1 MAPPC
6 HLSALIAPLVGLLLY
21 PSATTS
27 FLLASPVKTR
37 QENSVLFAEGSTSQE
52 LSEAQRLLQKARQ
65 LKAEAEAE
73 AQALH
78 ETLLDQKQVKEKQ
91 LDKCIDALFP
101 PSSPND
107 IPALVARLKELK
119 YSTDKLL
126 EIIVRLH
133 EREMKAK
140 GIHQVEAFFQ
150 HDTHTGFERVSCEVN
165 EAEVERISGMIDS
178 LIAAAEQIDEEYMAE
193 KRKSK
198 NPKYLS
204 HVEIEHW
211 TVGECAAT
219 LSGKIRELRR
229 EHEQQFQERLR
240 SFYEA
245 QRKKDLPPP
254 PEYMP

>member
-1 MAPPC
+1 MAFQC
-6 HLSALIAPLVGLLLY
+6 RFSLALVAIVALSCNKLTSRAFSVRSSLRFRRSTLV
-21 PSATTS
+21 
-27 FLLASPVKTR
+27 LLAA
-37 QENSVLFAEGSTSQE
+37 ENNE
-52 LSEAQRLLQKARQ
+52 LSEAQRLLEKARQ

-78 ETLLDQKQVKEKQ
+78 STLLDQKQVKAKQ

-101 PSSPND
+101 NND
-107 IPALVARLKELK
+107 YDVNALVARLKELK

-126 EIIVRLH
+126 EIITRLH
-133 EREMKAK
+133 EQEIKAK

-150 HDTHTGFERVSCEVN
+150 QEHSHTRFERISSEINEAQVERVSN
-165 EAEVERISGMIDS
+165 MINA
-178 LIAAAEQIDEEYMAE
+178 LIAAAKQIDEEYLQI
-193 KRKSK
+193 KRTSK
-198 NPKYLS
+198 NPNYLT

-211 TVGECAAT
+211 TVGECAAI

-229 EHEQQFQERLR
+229 EHEEQFQERLH